1 MPPSLTR
8 ADYIVSSNVGRTLQV
23 CRQAVTDARRAI
35 AWLHR
40 QGYERLGILGTSLGS
55 CLALLTS
62 AHEPLIR
69 AQALNHVSIYFADVI
84 WEGLSTS
91 HVRAGFDGHITLDRL
106 RELWMPISPR
116 AYVDRVQDKK
126 TLLVYAKY
134 DTTFP
139 VHLSLDLVRAFG
151 DLGIDYDLAVLPCGH
166 YTTGLA
172 PFKYVD
178 GYVLTKFLVR
188 NL

>member
-1 MPPSLTR
+1 
-8 ADYIVSSNVGRTLQV
+8 
-23 CRQAVTDARRAI
+23 VTDARRAI
-35 AWLHR
+35 SWLHQ

-55 CLALLTS
+55 CLAMLTT

-69 AQALNHVSIYFADVI
+69 AEALNHISLYFADVI
-84 WEGLSTS
+84 WEGLSTA
-91 HVRAGFDGHITLDRL
+91 HVREGFEGHITLDGL
-106 RELWMPISPR
+106 RQLWMPISPR
-116 AYVDRVQDKK
+116 AYVDRVAGKK

-139 VHLSLDLVRAFG
+139 VHLSLDLVRAYD
-151 DLGIDYDLAVLPCGH
+151 DLGIGYELSVLPCGH

-172 PFKYVD
+172 PFKYLD
-178 GYVLTKFLVR
+178 GYVLTKFLVG